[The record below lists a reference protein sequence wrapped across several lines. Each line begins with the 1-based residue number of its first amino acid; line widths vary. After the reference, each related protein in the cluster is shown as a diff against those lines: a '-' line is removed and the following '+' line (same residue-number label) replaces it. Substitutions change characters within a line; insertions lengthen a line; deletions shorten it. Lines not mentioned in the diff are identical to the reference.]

1 MDLGL
6 KDKVALVAAAS
17 KGLGKAAAQEL
28 AQEGAKVAIAAR
40 HQEEL
45 EAAAEE
51 IRRATGGEVLA
62 IAADVTR
69 RADVESLVHAVEEHW
84 GRIDILV
91 NNAGGPRPGL
101 FAEMTDQDWL
111 DALQLNLLSAIRLTA
126 LVLPGM
132 RRRRWGRIINITSVA
147 VKQPMPNLILSN
159 TARAGV
165 VAMAKTLAGQV
176 AAEGITVN
184 NVCPGYTLTER
195 MRNLAA
201 AGAQAEGISPEEVI
215 ARWERTIPAGRLGRP
230 EELAALI
237 AFLASERA
245 AYITGTTIQV
255 DGGWVQSLL

>member
-6 KDKVALVAAAS
+6 KGKVALVAAAS

-28 AQEGAKVAIAAR
+28 AQEGARVAIAAR

-51 IRRATGGEVLA
+51 IRRTAGGEVLA
-62 IAADVTR
+62 VPADVTR
-69 RADVESLVHAVEEHW
+69 RADLEALVRTVEERW

-159 TARAGV
+159 TARSGV

-195 MRNLAA
+195 MRNLAQA
-201 AGAQAEGISPEEVI
+201 QAQAEGVRPEEVI